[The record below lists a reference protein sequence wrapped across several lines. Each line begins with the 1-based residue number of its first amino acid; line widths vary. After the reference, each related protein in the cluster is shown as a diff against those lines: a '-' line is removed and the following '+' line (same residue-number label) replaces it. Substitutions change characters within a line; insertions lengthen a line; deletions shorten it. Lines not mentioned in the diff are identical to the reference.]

1 MRKNMNKDEKK
12 KVDEAIKAI
21 EKRGYSDAD
30 VDKVLDNEPKIKKKF
45 NAEALKKF
53 AGHVPLMFSMI
64 KDYKAKKYRA
74 VPVKSIVAIV
84 ATLLYVFL
92 PADVIPDI
100 VPALGFT
107 DDAVVVAWCLKMV
120 ASDLEKYKE
129 WKDKQADIKDVT
141 PTEDA
146 DSEVVHV

>member
-1 MRKNMNKDEKK
+1 
-12 KVDEAIKAI
+12 
-21 EKRGYSDAD
+21 
-30 VDKVLDNEPKIKKKF
+30 
-45 NAEALKKF
+45 
-53 AGHVPLMFSMI
+53 MFSMI